1 MTQKILYLASKSP
14 RRLQLLK
21 EIGKELGIVVHK
33 FDEKNLKGM
42 ENIEEIKNKETPIKY
57 VTRVAMDKA
66 IFSTD
71 QLLKISY

>member
-21 EIGKELGIVVHK
+21 EICKELGIVVRK

-42 ENIEEIKNKETPIKY
+42 KDIEEIKNKETPTKY

-66 IFSTD
+66 IFSTEPT
-71 QLLKISY
+71 S